1 MKNHLTELYTTN
13 KGKAFQCDL
22 TNSIVIEFKGHTLR
36 FSVTDFMTFRRRLRA
51 IDIHKMVFDLSD
63 DFDFVNLEHIKS
75 QLILKLTLCDLI
87 QLRDLLDGAKFSL
100 ELVSTIHEILGDYS
114 VIEA

>member
-1 MKNHLTELYTTN
+1 MENYLTEIYTTT

-36 FSVTDFMTFRRRLRA
+36 FSVTDFMTFRRKLRD
-51 IDIHKMVFDLSD
+51 IDIHKMLFDLSD
-63 DFDFVNLEHIKS
+63 DFDFIDLEHIKS
-75 QLILKLTLCDLI
+75 QLVLKLTLCDLI
-87 QLRDLLDGAKFSL
+87 QFRDLLDGAKFSL
-100 ELVSTIHEILGDYS
+100 ELISTIHEILGNYS

>member
-1 MKNHLTELYTTN
+1 
-13 KGKAFQCDL
+13 
-22 TNSIVIEFKGHTLR
+22 
-36 FSVTDFMTFRRRLRA
+36 MTFRRKLRD
-51 IDIHKMVFDLSD
+51 IDIHKMLFDLSD

-100 ELVSTIHEILGDYS
+100 ELISTIHEILGNYS